1 MKYDSLIKKM
11 SLEEKASLMSGK
23 NGWET
28 QDLPQHK
35 IPSLW
40 LSDGPHGVRK
50 ETDGEQSLNLN
61 KETHKATCFPPAST
75 MANSWDLDLEE
86 KVGEVIG
93 AEAKALGVDVLL
105 GPGIN
110 IKRNPR
116 CGRNFEYYSE
126 DPYLAGK
133 MGGALIKGIQ
143 SNGIS
148 GCVKHFCANSQETR
162 RMVMDSVVDE
172 RALRE
177 IYLTN
182 FEITIEDGKPGF
194 VMSSYNLVN
203 GTYANENKHTL
214 VDILRKEWG
223 YDGVV
228 VSDWGG
234 NNIRTKG
241 LECFSSLEMPGNFG
255 DTNRDIVEAVKNKT
269 FDEKILDENVD
280 LMLTAINKYYQ
291 NKHDDK
297 FDINKDN
304 EMARIAAE
312 ESIVLLKNNK
322 NVLPLNKGSK
332 VALIGGFAKTPRY
345 EGGGSAHVN
354 PTSVENTVDEIKKYE
369 LNFVGY
375 EQGYEIIDNENSDL
389 SSKAL
394 SLASKADF
402 ILFYMGLSDD
412 IESEGFDRVNLKI
425 NNNQL
430 MLLSQLYKTG
440 KKVIVVLTCGSIV
453 EINFDNV
460 CDAILYGCLGGQAGA
475 SAMLNVITGK
485 VNPSGKMSETIPY
498 AYKDEATY
506 HYYPGEE
513 TIAYYKESIYVGYR
527 YFDSHKIE
535 VKYPFGFGLSYS
547 TFEYSNLK
555 IMKEGVSFTLKNTSK
570 VDGKEVAQLY
580 VGKVASRFFRAKK
593 ELKGFT
599 KVFLKAG
606 ESKDIKFTFDKYTFR
621 YFNVKTNKWEI
632 EGGDYEIFVGG
643 SSRDLPL
650 SGNIKMSGTTDVN
663 PYENLAL
670 PLYNS
675 ARVRHMSDTEFFTL
689 LGHNYVSTHL
699 KFISKKKI
707 VVTLST
713 TLYDLRYAK
722 GFIGRSLYKKY
733 NKAALKARNS
743 GDMACYN
750 SIMYFLM
757 PSPIKLI
764 SRFSPKET
772 SYKELLGLVE
782 IFNGN
787 IFKGLK
793 MRKVG
798 KKEREERLNSLKK

>member
-23 NGWET
+23 NGWE
-28 QDLPQHK
+28 

-50 ETDGEQSLNLN
+50 EVDGEQSLNLN
-61 KETHKATCFPPAST
+61 KETHKATCFPPAAT

-86 KVGEVIG
+86 KVGKVIG
-93 AEAKALGVDVLL
+93 SEAKALGVDVLL

-162 RMVMDSVVDE
+162 RMTMDSVVDE

-182 FEITIEDGKPGF
+182 FEIAIEDGKPGF

-241 LECFSSLEMPGNFG
+241 LECFSSLEMPGNLG
-255 DTNRDIVEAVKNKT
+255 DTNRDIVEAVKNHQ
-269 FDEKILDENVD
+269 FDEKILDQNVN
-280 LMLTAINKYYQ
+280 LMLDAITKYHHDG
-291 NKHDDK
+291 HDDK
-297 FDINKDN
+297 FDVNKDN
-304 EMARIAAE
+304 DIARLAAE
-312 ESIVLLKNNK
+312 ESIVMLKNN
-322 NVLPLNKGSK
+322 NVLPLKSGAK

-354 PTSVENTVDEIKKYE
+354 PTMVENTVEEIKKYD
-369 LNFVGY
+369 LKCVGY
-375 EQGYEIIDNENSDL
+375 EQGYETVDHENSEL
-389 SSKAL
+389 SGKAIA
-394 SLASKADF
+394 LASKADV
-402 ILFYMGLSDD
+402 ILFYMGLADD
-412 IESEGFDRVNLKI
+412 IESEGFDRINLKI

-430 MLLSQLYKTG
+430 MLLSQLFKTG
-440 KKVIVVLTCGSIV
+440 KKVVVILTCGAIV
-453 EINFDNV
+453 EIGFDNV
-460 CDAILYGCLGGQAGA
+460 CDAIIYGCLGGQAGA
-475 SAMLNVITGK
+475 SAMLNVLTGK

-513 TIAYYKESIYVGYR
+513 TIALYKESIYVGYR
-527 YFDSHKIE
+527 YFDTHKIE

-547 TFEYSNLK
+547 TFEYSDLK
-555 IMKEGVSFTLKNTSK
+555 ITDKDVSFKVANTSK
-570 VDGKEVAQLY
+570 IDGKEVVQLY
-580 VGKVASRFFRAKK
+580 IGKVASRFFRAIK
-593 ELKGFT
+593 ELKGF
-599 KVFLKAG
+599 KKILLKAG
-606 ESKDIKFTFDKYTFR
+606 ETKEVKLAFDKYSFR

-632 EGGDYEIFVGG
+632 EGGDYQIFVGG

-650 SGNIKMSGTTDVN
+650 MGVVKKVGTTDVI
-663 PYENLAL
+663 PYEEDAL

-675 ARVRHMSDTEFFTL
+675 GRVRHMSDTEFYKL
-689 LGHNYVSTHL
+689 LGHPYISTHL
-699 KFISKKKI
+699 HFISKKRI
-707 VVTLST
+707 EVTPTT
-713 TLYDLRYAK
+713 TLYDLRLAK
-722 GFIGRSLYKKY
+722 GFIGRGLYKKFNKQA
-733 NKAALKARNS
+733 NKAKNS
-743 GDMACYN
+743 GDLATYN
-750 SIMYFLM
+750 SINYFLM

-782 IFNGN
+782 IFNGH

-793 MRKVG
+793 IKKAG
-798 KKEREERLNSLKK
+798 QKEREARLNSLKK